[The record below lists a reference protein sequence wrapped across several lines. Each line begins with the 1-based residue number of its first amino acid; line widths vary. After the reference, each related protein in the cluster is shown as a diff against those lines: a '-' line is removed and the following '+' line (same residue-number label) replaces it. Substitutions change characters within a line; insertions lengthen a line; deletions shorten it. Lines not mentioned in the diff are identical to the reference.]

1 MCEAMTESPA
11 VKFGKI
17 LVEPQAGSLLKQGS
31 ERRTKSWCVGRIL
44 WDEMWLETMQSKRN
58 LISSRPDRVFL
69 RPSSVWESVRSGF
82 SKDEDKRERRV

>member
-1 MCEAMTESPA
+1 MVCEAMTESPA

-17 LVEPQAGSLLKQGS
+17 LVEL
-31 ERRTKSWCVGRIL
+31 RCVGRIL
-44 WDEMWLETMQSKRN
+44 WDEIWLETMQSKRN